1 MSPSKKPIRMEVNE
15 SIKIDQPSSVDARP
29 GGSDSES
36 RSPTENDSKI
46 LESKYNKMRDTL
58 GAHPA
63 SGLSLLAESA
73 ARLPLTADRPNMREQ
88 LLAKAV
94 EKKQVHYP
102 QPLFIT
108 CFIEKVFL
116 FSIKPVIE

>member
-1 MSPSKKPIRMEVNE
+1 MEVNE

-36 RSPTENDSKI
+36 RSPTESDSKI

-94 EKKQVHYP
+94 EKKQGCFP
-102 QPLFIT
+102 EPFFIT
-108 CFIEKVFL
+108 CFIEKVF
-116 FSIKPVIE
+116 FFIGTCDRIKK

>member
-15 SIKIDQPSSVDARP
+15 SIKIDQTSSVDARP

-36 RSPTENDSKI
+36 RSPTESDSKI

-94 EKKQVHYP
+94 EKKQVCFP
-102 QPLFIT
+102 EPFFIT
-108 CFIEKVFL
+108 CFIEKVF
-116 FSIKPVIE
+116 FFHWNM